1 MWVEAATRSG
11 LSVGRD
17 SDKVWVRVD
26 RGCDKVCEI
35 NSVWIECG

>member
-17 SDKVWVRVD
+17 SDKVW
-26 RGCDKVCEI
+26 EI
-35 NSVWIECG
+35 NSVLVEAAKRSGKSTQ